1 MNGYKPGKEIRLKGL
16 RSGCAGG
23 KTCKDCLGEI
33 ENGRIFINIEA
44 EADDDDEV
52 EVMVMVGGEHVTSC
66 HVHKDEIEYV
76 NVDWR
81 LRLK

>member
-1 MNGYKPGKEIRLKGL
+1 VKEAAEELTADDDISANLKEVLGL
-16 RSGCAGG
+16 
-23 KTCKDCLGEI
+23 LGVEI
-33 ENGRIFINIEA
+33 A